1 MNDRKETT
9 VLFVFIV
16 VFIVAVFFLCSGR
29 TSVHNIRKRA
39 EPLRTE
45 LDNARRTQ
53 QEQANTLNE
62 AGKAVTRSRE
72 AVKDSQRTTEEIKRM
87 EQSDAELIAECQ
99 SILVKV
105 RARGSKEDPN

>member
-1 MNDRKETT
+1 MQTKSYFIF
-9 VLFVFIV
+9 VLASFIV
-16 VFIVAVFFLCSGR
+16 MAVVLWFFCSGR
-29 TSVHNIRKRA
+29 SAIYHLRERTTPV
-39 EPLRTE
+39 RTE

>member
-1 MNDRKETT
+1 MHDRKET
-9 VLFVFIV
+9 VILFTFIV
-16 VFIVAVFFLCSGR
+16 VFVGAVFFLCAGR
-29 TSVHNIRKRA
+29 TSVHDIRKRA

-72 AVKDSQRTTEEIKRM
+72 AISNSQRTSAEIQRM
-87 EQSDAELIAECQ
+87 EQDDIELIRECQ